1 MEEERERGDTC
12 VFKHTGKAG
21 GERHGK
27 GTIATTSDETQEF
40 NDAGF
45 ANLAFLWSMGFALAT
60 PLDFSI
66 TPEVPNREN
75 EPFANKC
82 SIQTPCHRQ
91 SSPLG
96 HQTERGRRQ
105 IKCVLNGGHTTTLS
119 ARSTLRKI
127 GWTLAKKQF
136 RAQYCRGSGR
146 HFRTRE
152 REQDHRTEFFSGD
165 EKMIAIRTHLLTRIC
180 IRSSNKILLQELSLG
195 HESAL
200 SKES

>member
-1 MEEERERGDTC
+1 MYSSTQAKPVEKDMVKEQSPQHRT
-12 VFKHTGKAG
+12 
-21 GERHGK
+21 RHR
-27 GTIATTSDETQEF
+27 
-40 NDAGF
+40 N
-45 ANLAFLWSMGFALAT
+45 SMMQALRIWHFCGQWVFALAT

-165 EKMIAIRTHLLTRIC
+165 EKNDCNPNAPTYEDLHTFFKQNTVTGTISWT
-180 IRSSNKILLQELSLG
+180 
-195 HESAL
+195 
-200 SKES
+200 